1 MIRRAVENG
10 IRYKKKTI
18 LNLMICMITVILL
31 NAYMGNIAG
40 VDKQMAELPE
50 VLPVKGSVY
59 NLKGTLATG
68 LKIQEKYVDGILNS
82 EYVSNPV
89 FSIQLRMG
97 DGRIEGEDYINRLPY
112 YAVGINDAAAI
123 PGFLESEIIF
133 DGNVLGLSEPM
144 DAQTFFASE
153 ERICVIDEEL
163 AKAQGIVPGQTVTM
177 SAYYTNFRQ
186 DYSVVLEPLDIG
198 EYTVVGFMNIENYTG
213 TDMKPNIIIPF
224 EAARNIFHENDI
236 EFYASSASFYLKD
249 PYEVNAFK
257 EEMKTL
263 QFMEVLP
270 GARQWY
276 DGYGLSI
283 RDETFIQTAE
293 QLIRNKNLLIGMLPF
308 LGVAVLCIG
317 YVTASLLIKGRK
329 PEYAIMRSLGQG
341 HGSCFMTIC
350 LEYALT
356 ALSGCVLGS
365 VLGAAFLK
373 GEPVMLLVVTGAF
386 MVCYFLG
393 EAAALWPLKRL
404 SVMMVLSQND

>member
-1 MIRRAVENG
+1 MLRRAVENG

-68 LKIQEKYVDGILNS
+68 LKIQERYVDGILNS

-97 DGRIEGEDYINRLPY
+97 KGRIEGDDYLDRLPY
-112 YAVGINDAAAI
+112 YAVGINDAAAV
-123 PGFLESEIIF
+123 PGFLESEITF
-133 DGNVLGLSEPM
+133 AGKSRGLSEDM
-144 DAQTFFASE
+144 DAQTFFSSE
-153 ERICVIDEEL
+153 ERICVIDEEI
-163 AKAQGIVPGQTVTM
+163 AGGQGIVPGQTVTL

-198 EYTVVGFMNIENYTG
+198 EYTVVGLMSIENYTG

-224 EAARNIFHENDI
+224 ETARNIFYENEI
-236 EFYASSASFYLKD
+236 EFYASSASFLLKD
-249 PYEVNAFK
+249 PYEVNGFK
-257 EEMKTL
+257 EEMKEL
-263 QFMEVLP
+263 QFLEVLP
-270 GARQWY
+270 GAKPWY

-283 RDETFIQTAE
+283 RDETFIQAAE
-293 QLIRNKNLLIGMLPF
+293 QLIRNKNLLMGMLPF
-308 LGVAVLCIG
+308 LGIVVLCIG

-329 PEYAIMRSLGQG
+329 AEYAIMRSLGQE

-356 ALSGCVLGS
+356 ALAGCVLGS
-365 VLGAAFLK
+365 ILGAVFLK
-373 GEPVMLLVVTGAF
+373 GETVLLLVVTGAF
-386 MVCYFLG
+386 MICYFLG

-404 SVMMVLSQND
+404 SVMMVLSRND